1 MFYRVFRQI
10 DELGRIV
17 IPKELR
23 ERFGMKSGDEVMIEF
38 DEDGII
44 IHPEEYYKDVKRNN
58 ED

>member
-10 DELGRIV
+10 DELGRVV

-44 IHPEEYYKDVKRNN
+44 IDKNYSL
-58 ED
+58 